1 MPMIAKRKYNSQ
13 LAPNMALSHVLNFS
27 RAGAALLVLF
37 FHIRS
42 TLVVP
47 YDALDAH
54 SGVSRAFF
62 LITTFGHD
70 AVIIFFVLSGY
81 LVGGAVLRLDMKARS
96 DLFEYWVDRSVR
108 IGPVLIVATVLS
120 VTLQLV
126 APASGCGDSP
136 TTVLGNAVGLQNFLV
151 RPLCNNSPLWSI
163 SNAAVYYFAF
173 PVMIAAFLRQ
183 FSIRLAL
190 TLASVAL
197 IFALSIQFAPRD
209 ETNIVFDFPFWLVGA
224 ALWFAPGGFRRLR
237 WLSLL
242 MLAAALAVGRLDIGK
257 DHFWLRDLFLAAS
270 LSLVLITFFN
280 QPMPASGA
288 RAVLAGRLAE
298 LSRRFASL
306 SFSLYVTHY
315 PLIRYYIAISH
326 HGARH
331 KSVTIELLLEFVFL
345 SAFCILVASAFSA
358 LFERPRRLFRRF
370 LIERVPLSCSQ
381 ELDRTRR

>member
-224 ALWFAPGGFRRLR
+224 ALWFVPGGFRRLR

-326 HGARH
+326 HEARH
-331 KSVTIELLLEFVFL
+331 KSVTIALLLEFVFL

-381 ELDRTRR
+381 QLDRTRR

>member
-1 MPMIAKRKYNSQ
+1 
-13 LAPNMALSHVLNFS
+13 MALSHVLNFS
-27 RAGAALLVLF
+27 RAGAAVLVLF

-54 SGVSRAFF
+54 SGLSSAFF

-81 LVGGAVLRLDMKARS
+81 LVGGAVLRLDMKAQS

-108 IGPVLIVATVLS
+108 IGPVLIAATVLS
-120 VTLQLV
+120 VALQLV
-126 APASGCGDSP
+126 TPSSGCGDSP
-136 TTVLGNAVGLQNFLV
+136 TTILGNAFGLENFIV
-151 RPLCNNSPLWSI
+151 RPLCNNLPLWSI
-163 SNAAVYYFAF
+163 SNEVVYYFAF
-173 PVMIAAFLRQ
+173 PVMIAAFFRL
-183 FSIRLAL
+183 FSIWLAIA
-190 TLASVAL
+190 LACVAL
-197 IFALSIQFAPRD
+197 ICALSMQLAPLD
-209 ETNIVFDFPFWLVGA
+209 ETNIIFDFPFWLIGA
-224 ALWFAPGGFRRLR
+224 ALWFVPGGFRRLR
-237 WLSLL
+237 WLGLL

-270 LSLVLITFFN
+270 LSIVLITFFN
-280 QPMPASGA
+280 QPMPAAGA

-298 LSRRFASL
+298 LSRRFANL

-315 PLIRYYIAISH
+315 PLIRFYVAISH
-326 HGARH
+326 HEARH

-370 LIERVPLSCSQ
+370 LIERAPLSCSQ
-381 ELDRTRR
+381 ELDRTCR